1 LNEDGRIISTQ
12 LREVFYI
19 EYWLTYDWDSLFV
32 EWQVQEENRD
42 KSIPL
47 LFFFLLKQKD
57 RNVIR
62 ALYLERY
69 HQQGILPEW
78 DCVPMFTELE
88 SFVINES
95 SFFDDRLDGQFS
107 DFFDENWRDTVKDD
121 HCYCDFEMCPVT
133 QLLTMDD

>member
-1 LNEDGRIISTQ
+1 
-12 LREVFYI
+12 
-19 EYWLTYDWDSLFV
+19 
-32 EWQVQEENRD
+32 
-42 KSIPL
+42 
-47 LFFFLLKQKD
+47 
-57 RNVIR
+57 
-62 ALYLERY
+62 
-69 HQQGILPEW
+69 
-78 DCVPMFTELE
+78 MFTELE